1 MKIRDLLEEWEK
13 SASEKRTPYN
23 YTIKLPVSV
32 AARVR
37 ALVEMYPGR
46 SESEIIV
53 DLLATALDELLEI
66 IPYVQGETIIRKDDF
81 GEPVYEDVGLT
92 PRFIELT
99 NKYTMFLEK
108 ELNEKN

>member
-13 SASEKRTPYN
+13 SASEERAPHK
-23 YTIKLPVSV
+23 YTIKLPLSV

-53 DLLATALDELLEI
+53 DLLATALDEFLEVL
-66 IPYVQGETIIRKDDF
+66 PYVQGKTIIRKDDF

-99 NKYTMFLEK
+99 HKYTMFLEK

>member
-13 SASEKRTPYN
+13 SASEERAPHK
-23 YTIKLPVSV
+23 YTIKLPLSV

-53 DLLATALDELLEI
+53 DLLATALDEFLEVL
-66 IPYVQGETIIRKDDF
+66 PYVQGKTIIRKDDF